1 MPPARPQYRDFIQNM
16 STAPPPASP
25 VPSQPFARVGPPA
38 QVPAQAPP
46 PAQAPAS
53 QPFAHVRPS
62 AQAPASHPVAA
73 PAQPSQ
79 PALTDRASLLG
90 LYADYLARVD
100 DESAQAL
107 RDGLERSYPQGSP
120 QAGLLAVLLS
130 TPYQDLLKSAAQVE
144 QRIISTLF
152 NEMAVHVDYLQ
163 PEHELRDKNV
173 IPALHSHVLVDMR
186 QSVTD
191 AGCLRA
197 FESIC
202 ASRRDSFNVRF
213 LLLGIHETLLFAGG
227 IVLGAK
233 DPARQLKNLLEM
245 VGTVSPML
253 ARCACTLCLHLVLAS
268 RSMHLTHRHADRAP
282 RTSPSGTAWPSR

>member
-1 MPPARPQYRDFIQNM
+1 
-16 STAPPPASP
+16 
-25 VPSQPFARVGPPA
+25 
-38 QVPAQAPP
+38 
-46 PAQAPAS
+46 
-53 QPFAHVRPS
+53 
-62 AQAPASHPVAA
+62 
-73 PAQPSQ
+73 
-79 PALTDRASLLG
+79 
-90 LYADYLARVD
+90 
-100 DESAQAL
+100 
-107 RDGLERSYPQGSP
+107 
-120 QAGLLAVLLS
+120 
-130 TPYQDLLKSAAQVE
+130 
-144 QRIISTLF
+144 
-152 NEMAVHVDYLQ
+152 MAVHVDYLQ

-253 ARCACTLCLHLVLAS
+253 AHCACVSIHASDTQTRRQSAKDIAIWYGLALEVIS
-268 RSMHLTHRHADRAP
+268 AISPGEAEARTMYGAGALYTQFVRPYASAMHGCMVDQDEQAYRFKHMQATVSPFACFQVYSSKSSP
-282 RTSPSGTAWPSR
+282 ITSLNQ

>member
-1 MPPARPQYRDFIQNM
+1 MFPETVVMAAGAAGAGAGAGAAAAVGSREARGLPGRRPRFDGCEALM
-16 STAPPPASP
+16 
-25 VPSQPFARVGPPA
+25 AREE
-38 QVPAQAPP
+38 
-46 PAQAPAS
+46 
-53 QPFAHVRPS
+53 
-62 AQAPASHPVAA
+62 
-73 PAQPSQ
+73 
-79 PALTDRASLLG
+79 LLAG
-90 LYADYLARVD
+90 RVLELRYADYLARVD

-152 NEMAVHVDYLQ
+152 NDMAVHVDYLQ

-213 LLLGIHETLLFAGG
+213 LLLGRHETLLFAGG

-245 VGTVSPML
+245 VGTVGPNT
-253 ARCACTLCLHLVLAS
+253 CALCLRL
-268 RSMHLTHRHADRAP
+268 DP
-282 RTSPSGTAWPSR
+282 CI